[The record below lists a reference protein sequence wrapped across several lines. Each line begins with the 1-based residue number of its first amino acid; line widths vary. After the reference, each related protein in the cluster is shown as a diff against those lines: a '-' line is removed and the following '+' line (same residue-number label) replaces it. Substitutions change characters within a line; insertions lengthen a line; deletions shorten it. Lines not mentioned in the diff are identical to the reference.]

1 METATIET
9 LIRLLEDK
17 YDYLATKTDIAGLRT
32 GIVGLRTEIAKGE
45 SRLTRWIATW
55 TVGSMVVMTGLVTAL
70 IKLL

>member
-17 YDYLATKTDIAGLRT
+17 YDYLATKTDIADLRT
-32 GIVGLRTEIAKGE
+32 GIAKGE